1 MAQNMMLLAQVVEST
16 HSLTY
21 GSSQRNW
28 KSLKLWLIALIPAFI
43 LGFAFLRQLGFSFLS
58 L

>member
-16 HSLTY
+16 HSLSY
-21 GSSQRNW
+21 GGSQRSW
-28 KSLKLWLIALIPAFI
+28 KSLKLWLIALIPLFI
-43 LGFAFLRQLGFSFLS
+43 LGFAFLRQLDFSL

>member
-16 HSLTY
+16 HSLSY
-21 GSSQRNW
+21 GGSQRSW
-28 KSLKLWLIALIPAFI
+28 KSLKPWLIALVPLFI
-43 LGFAFLRQLGFSFLS
+43 LGFAFLRQLDFSFLS